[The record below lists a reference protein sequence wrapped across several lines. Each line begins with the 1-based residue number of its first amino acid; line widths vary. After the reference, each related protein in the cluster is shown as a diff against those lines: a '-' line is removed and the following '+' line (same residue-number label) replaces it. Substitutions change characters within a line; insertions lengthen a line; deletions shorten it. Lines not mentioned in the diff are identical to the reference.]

1 MEKYNHKKALE
12 GLGLSEADFKCNI
25 PTSYTGRSN
34 ASITE
39 SEDDSLTRTALEDT
53 LMDGDPLQHTILS
66 DDVLRSPQTMRAL
79 EKFRAG
85 ARKERFDDPNDENYE
100 MKRQNRIL
108 SEENLANQRRAYNAG
123 YRRPLP
129 PSQTNL

>member
-1 MEKYNHKKALE
+1 MIISLLIFIKLFFTHLPSI
-12 GLGLSEADFKCNI
+12 LQ
-25 PTSYTGRSN
+25 

-85 ARKERFDDPNDENYE
+85 ARKERFDGEGCFF
-100 MKRQNRIL
+100 I
-108 SEENLANQRRAYNAG
+108 S
-123 YRRPLP
+123 
-129 PSQTNL
+129 